1 MRSVNVPDE
10 GEYLNEKIRINKY
23 LSASGV
29 MSRREADR
37 FIMSGKILVNG
48 SPAEPGMK
56 VDGTEDILID
66 GKPLDKSPGSVKRI
80 VIAYYK
86 KRGIVTSTVDQGREK
101 NNIIDALNYR
111 ERVFPIGRLDK
122 DSEGLILLTNDGN
135 LVNRLLKGKG
145 GHEKEYLVS
154 LDKAITDEDISLMS
168 KGGIELIPGRR
179 SRPCKIKRQAFDK
192 TGCMI
197 DIILTEGM
205 NREIRRMAEFFGYRV
220 MKLKRI
226 RFINV
231 TLDGLKPGEYR
242 ELTDSEIESLL

>member
-1 MRSVNVPDE
+1 MK
-10 GEYLNEKIRINKY
+10 EKIRINKY

-37 FIMSGKILVNG
+37 FILSGKILVDG
-48 SPAEPGMK
+48 MTAEPGMK
-56 VDGTEDILID
+56 VDGSEEIVID
-66 GKPLDKSPGSVKRI
+66 GKPLERDPESVRRI

-101 NNIIDALNYR
+101 NNIIDALNYP

-122 DSEGLILLTNDGN
+122 ESEGLILLTNDGS
-135 LVNRLLKGKG
+135 LVNRLLKGEG
-145 GHEKEYLVS
+145 RHEKEYKVS
-154 LDKAITDEDISLMS
+154 LDKEVSDSDIALMA
-168 KGGIELIPGRR
+168 KGGIELIPGRKSR
-179 SRPCKIKRQAFDK
+179 SCKISK
-192 TGCMI
+192 TGPCSI
-197 DIILTEGM
+197 NVILTEGM
-205 NREIRRMAEFFGYRV
+205 NREIRRMAEYYGYRV

-242 ELTDSEIESLL
+242 ELTDSEIESLT